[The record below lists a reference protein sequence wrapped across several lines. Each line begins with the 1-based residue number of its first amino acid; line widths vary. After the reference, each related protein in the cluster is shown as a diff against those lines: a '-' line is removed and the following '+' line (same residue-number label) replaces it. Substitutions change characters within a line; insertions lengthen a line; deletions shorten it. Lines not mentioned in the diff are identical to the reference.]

1 MVNNDGEIPDSGT
14 GIPGFTAGMGKLHE
28 DHGSMQWAEL
38 LAPARELA
46 AEEFDVSEFLALR
59 MTQPSGPAAVTDLEH
74 YAPGGEPL
82 SEGEELVQ
90 QELAQTLQTLQ
101 SNGAEDYYTG

>member
-1 MVNNDGEIPDSGT
+1 MNNDGEIPDSGT
-14 GIPGFTAGMGKLHE
+14 GIAGFTAGMGKLHE

-46 AEEFDVSEFLALR
+46 AEGFDVSEFLALR